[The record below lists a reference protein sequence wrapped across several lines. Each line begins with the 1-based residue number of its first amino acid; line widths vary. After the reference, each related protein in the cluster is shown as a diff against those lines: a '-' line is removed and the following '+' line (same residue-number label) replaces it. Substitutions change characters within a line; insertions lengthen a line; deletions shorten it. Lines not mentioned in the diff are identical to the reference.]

1 MRVLALDLGAK
12 NIGTAISD
20 ELSISIR
27 PAGTIRRSGL
37 RSDIARLKA
46 LVEDL
51 EAQAVVV
58 GLPLRMDGTV
68 GEAARRALN
77 FADKLRAEIGVA
89 VYTEDERL
97 TSYEADQIMI
107 ARGVR
112 RKQRQANSDE
122 MAATIILRD
131 FLSRTRD
138 HN

>member
-1 MRVLALDLGAK
+1 MRVLALDLGTK

-20 ELSISIR
+20 ELGISVR

-37 RSDIARLKA
+37 RRDIARLIS
-46 LVEDL
+46 LVQDL

-58 GLPLRMDGTV
+58 GLPLRMDGTL

-77 FADKLRAEIGVA
+77 FADKLRDEIGVA

-107 ARGVR
+107 ARGMK
-112 RKQRQANSDE
+112 RKQRQANSDQ

-131 FLSRTRD
+131 FLSRTTD